1 MMAPAVRREVEAVAV
16 MVALGRAVG
25 PADRYL
31 DAADWNPGSVEPG
44 SFDRDLADR
53 TVVHPPLPA

>member
-1 MMAPAVRREVEAVAV
+1 MAPAARREVEAGAV
-16 MVALGRAVG
+16 MVVLGRTVG

-53 TVVHPPLPA
+53 TGAHPPLPA